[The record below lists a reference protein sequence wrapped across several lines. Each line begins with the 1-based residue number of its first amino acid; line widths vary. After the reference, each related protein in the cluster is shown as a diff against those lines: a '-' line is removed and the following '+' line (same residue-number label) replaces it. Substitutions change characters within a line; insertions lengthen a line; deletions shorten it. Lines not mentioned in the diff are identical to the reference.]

1 MESQFFG
8 FPQKLQGVLSWCLV
22 SSYCGCARDRCYRG
36 DDVLFTV
43 NILVALVVGG
53 GDVIVVVGGSSVAA
67 LVLASVLSWRL
78 WCFVC
83 VCVGVAI
90 MVAAAVVADILCC

>member
-1 MESQFFG
+1 M
-8 FPQKLQGVLSWCLV
+8 
-22 SSYCGCARDRCYRG
+22 RDRCYRG
-36 DDVLFTV
+36 NDVLFTV

-53 GDVIVVVGGSSVAA
+53 GDVIVVVGGSSVAL

-83 VCVGVAI
+83 VWVLLLWLLLLLLLIFC
-90 MVAAAVVADILCC
+90 AVEMNTVTWRAVPFISSNLTI